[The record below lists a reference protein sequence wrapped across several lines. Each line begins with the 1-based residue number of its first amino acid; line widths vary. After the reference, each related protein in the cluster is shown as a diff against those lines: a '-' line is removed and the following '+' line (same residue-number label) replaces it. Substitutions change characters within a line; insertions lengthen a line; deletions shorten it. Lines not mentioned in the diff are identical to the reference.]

1 MRIGVMSLSGH
12 NHRAVVALCRWAAAA
27 GVPVHLV
34 ARHTGDPLYLTDHAA
49 RVFVQ
54 RRSAALDVDEVATW
68 VHHLCRQ
75 QGYQQ
80 VVIAPSTEFFNRFLL
95 RHRRAI
101 EAAGGL
107 VPLVDEAL
115 YEQVSDKH
123 AFAGLCAA
131 HGIPVPA
138 VFDGLPEQLP
148 FVAKPRRYLG
158 AARAQVKPYLVFTP
172 AEREQFLQREAVA
185 DFFFQEF
192 VEGESL
198 YLLAHIARS
207 GQVVARAQENLMQQA
222 GGGSII
228 LARAHGFHLEPE
240 ARPYL
245 DMLMAAGFHG
255 LVMVEVRRCR
265 RTGRAVM
272 IEANPRMWGPQQ
284 FMLDQQADPFTPLF
298 ADHGV
303 EVAAPPVPGPA
314 HPYYFWS
321 GGLAGALP
329 SCTFHNF
336 SADRFVADY
345 PRIAAS
351 DLFARDDT
359 RRLHQ
364 HELCQG

>member
-12 NHRAVVALCRWAAAA
+12 NHRAVVALCRWGAAA

-34 ARHTGDPLYLTDHAA
+34 ARNAGDPLYLTDHASQ
-49 RVFVQ
+49 VFVQ

-68 VHHLCRQ
+68 IHHLCRQ
-75 QGYQQ
+75 HGYQQ

-95 RHRRAI
+95 RHRSAI
-101 EAAGGL
+101 EAAGGI
-107 VPLVDEAL
+107 VPLVGEAL

-123 AFAGLCAA
+123 AFAAMCAA
-131 HGIPVPA
+131 RGIPVPA
-138 VFDGLPEQLP
+138 VFDGLPEHLP
-148 FVAKPRRYLG
+148 FVAKPRQYLG
-158 AARAQVKPYLVFTP
+158 VGSAQVKPYLIFTP
-172 AEREQFLQREAVA
+172 AEREKFLQREAVA

-198 YLLAHIARS
+198 YLLAHISRS
-207 GQVVARAQENLMQQA
+207 GEVTARAQENLMQQA

-228 LARAHGFHLEPE
+228 LARSHAFHQEPE
-240 ARPYL
+240 AGPYL
-245 DMLMAAGFHG
+245 DMLTAAGFHG

-303 EVAAPPVPGPA
+303 EVAAPVLPGQA
-314 HPYYFWS
+314 YPYYFWS
-321 GGLAGALP
+321 GGLSPTLP
-329 SCTFHNF
+329 PCTFHNF

-364 HELCQG
+364 HELSEG

>member
-34 ARHTGDPLYLTDHAA
+34 ARNAADPLYLTDYASQ
-49 RVFVQ
+49 VFVQ
-54 RRSAALDVDEVATW
+54 RRSAALTVDEIATW

-75 QGYQQ
+75 HGYRQ

-95 RHRRAI
+95 RNRQAI
-101 EAAGGL
+101 EAAGGI
-107 VPLVDEAL
+107 VPLVGEAL

-123 AFAGLCAA
+123 AFAAMCTAR
-131 HGIPVPA
+131 GIPVPA
-138 VFDGLPEQLP
+138 VFDGLPPHLP
-148 FVAKPRRYLG
+148 FVAKPRQYLG
-158 AARAQVKPYLVFTP
+158 AASAQVKPYLIFTP

-198 YLLAHIARS
+198 YLLAHMARS
-207 GQVVARAQENLMQQA
+207 GQVVAQAQENLMQQA

-240 ARPYL
+240 AQPYL
-245 DMLMAAGFHG
+245 DMLIAAGFHG

-284 FMLDQQADPFTPLF
+284 FMLDQQADPFTPLL

-303 EVAAPPVPGPA
+303 EVSPPKLGPA
-314 HPYYFWS
+314 YPYYFWS
-321 GGLAGALP
+321 GGLSRTLP
-329 SCTFHNF
+329 PCSFHNF

-345 PRIAAS
+345 SRIAGS

-364 HELCQG
+364 HELAEG